1 MKHDIYPFLFIAVLF
16 FLGLPI
22 TNAEEKQEKPKAAH
36 VKIFNATYR
45 NGVEKWETGLDLK
58 FHDEPL
64 ANDVRVGE
72 GGLVR
77 QITYKQKDTV
87 DVFRNREFLKNPDP
101 ASELPAAKLS
111 TTFEEGSV
119 TLLVVH
125 GEISRSGEKVSI
137 TAIQEFP
144 LPEGA
149 MFLGMSRLII
159 ANFRKGDPIYLSIGT
174 LKTFSLATNEQ
185 REIIVPPGA
194 TEIFLVQNENV
205 NSEYKRQLAVFKFK
219 ANHNYTGIIFPAA
232 EIPTR
237 PALRISDSNQEW
249 AETNSSHKKNAD

>member
-1 MKHDIYPFLFIAVLF
+1 MQHRIFPALF
-16 FLGLPI
+16 FATFMTFFLPSAH
-22 TNAEEKQEKPKAAH
+22 AEEKEEKPKDGY

-45 NGVEKWETGLDLK
+45 NGVEKWETGLNLK

-87 DVFRNREFLKNPDP
+87 DVFRNHEYLKVP
-101 ASELPAAKLS
+101 APANELPAAKLS
-111 TTFEEGSV
+111 ATFEEGSI

-125 GEISRSGEKVSI
+125 GEISRSGENVKI
-137 TAIQEFP
+137 TALREFP
-144 LPEGA
+144 ISEESNRPGQA
-149 MFLGMSRLII
+149 RLVV
-159 ANFRKGDPIYLSIGT
+159 ANFRNGAPVYLSIG
-174 LKTFSLATNEQ
+174 SLAPFPLAPNEQ
-185 REIIVPPGA
+185 REIFLAPGE
-194 TEIFLVQNENV
+194 TEIFLIHKELGKPDF
-205 NSEYKRQLAVFKFK
+205 KRQLAAFKFK

-237 PALRISDSNQEW
+237 PSLRISDSNQDW
-249 AETNSSHKKNAD
+249 SGIRAPKKQDGE

>member
-1 MKHDIYPFLFIAVLF
+1 MQHCIFPALF
-16 FLGLPI
+16 FATFATFFLPAAH
-22 TNAEEKQEKPKAAH
+22 AEEKEEKPKDGY

-45 NGVEKWETGLDLK
+45 NGVEKWETGLHLK

-87 DVFRNREFLKNPDP
+87 NVFRNREFLKALVSAN
-101 ASELPAAKLS
+101 ELPAAKLS
-111 TTFEEGSV
+111 ATFEEGSV

-125 GEISRSGEKVSI
+125 GEISPSGEDVKI
-137 TAIQEFP
+137 TALREFP
-144 LPEGA
+144 VPEESLRPGQA
-149 MFLGMSRLII
+149 RFVV
-159 ANFRKGDPIYLSIGT
+159 ANFRNGEPVYLSIG
-174 LKTFSLATNEQ
+174 SLDPFPLASNEQ
-185 REIIVPPGA
+185 REIFLAPGE
-194 TEIFLVQNENV
+194 TEIFLIHKEPGK
-205 NSEYKRQLAVFKFK
+205 SDFKRQLAAFKFK

-237 PALRISDSNQEW
+237 PSLRISDSNQEW
-249 AETNSSHKKNAD
+249 SGIHSPKNKTPE